1 MGPRRSHRKS
11 RNGCPQCKARRLKVR
26 YICPLSFTV
35 TILTPRLIQCD
46 ERYPCT
52 NCTKHAIQ
60 CSYVER
66 AISTPAET
74 PAARSELLTPS
85 YVPPSSGL
93 SSYPATPAANSDTV
107 EQTGP
112 RPGTR
117 SGLLQ
122 FLSDSSDE
130 TPVLNTDDWVS
141 DLELMHH
148 YCTVTCNTLSIR
160 EDSRHVWRVVLPIE
174 GYSNKYLMHGILALA
189 ALHRAWLYPAQK
201 EKHTKASAYHQA
213 AGLKE
218 FRELIS
224 SAIDPSNWQPVF
236 CFASMISIYV
246 CASPIRLG
254 EDRWPAPISNMVELF
269 SAVKGLQTIMKP
281 WLHSLRRTQLAPL
294 VNSVWLDDEMLI
306 GSPATMQQS
315 LLPPDIELQIAH
327 LHRFIDDYPFPP
339 PVQPQ
344 PHQDLS
350 DADEVPPAFDYRKD
364 YKHCIKFL
372 ENSIRQM
379 QLAGPHVE
387 VGMVLMWAYSVSK
400 KFQDDME
407 TYHPAALVLLGHWC
421 VLLHIIDDA
430 WFIKDTSRQLLCE
443 IENKIHPRFREWLV
457 WPKRWVFG
465 K

>member
-11 RNGCPQCKARRLKVR
+11 RNGCPQ
-26 YICPLSFTV
+26 Y
-35 TILTPRLIQCD
+35 
-46 ERYPCT
+46 
-52 NCTKHAIQ
+52 
-60 CSYVER
+60 R
-66 AISTPAET
+66 ATSTPAGTPAGT

-85 YVPPSSGL
+85 YMPSPSGL
-93 SSYPATPAANSDTV
+93 SSYPATPAENSEALERAD
-107 EQTGP
+107 P
-112 RPGTR
+112 RPETR

-122 FLSDSSDE
+122 FLTDSSDE
-130 TPVLNTDDWVS
+130 TSVLNTDDWVS

-160 EDSRHVWRVVLPIE
+160 EDSRHVWRVVMPIE

-189 ALHRAWLYPAQK
+189 ALHRAWLYPTQR
-201 EKHTKASAYHQA
+201 ERHTKASAYHQA

-224 SAIDPSNWQPVF
+224 SPIDPSNWQPVF

-281 WLHSLRRTQLAPL
+281 WMHSLQRTQLAPL
-294 VNSVWLDDEMLI
+294 VNSVWLENEMLI
-306 GSPATMQQS
+306 ASPATMKQS
-315 LLPPDIELQIAH
+315 LLPPDIELQIAR
-327 LHRFIDDYPFPP
+327 LHRFIDDYPLPH
-339 PVQPQ
+339 VQPHS
-344 PHQDLS
+344 HQDLS
-350 DADEVPPAFDYRKD
+350 DADEAPPAFDYRED
-364 YKHCIKFL
+364 YKRSIKCL
-372 ENSIRQM
+372 ENSIRQI

-387 VGMVLMWAYSVSK
+387 VGMVFMWAYSASK
-400 KFQDDME
+400 QFQDSLE

-421 VLLHIIDDA
+421 VLLHIVDDA
-430 WFIKDTSRQLLCE
+430 WFIKDTSRQLLRE
-443 IENKIHPRFREWLV
+443 IDNKIYPSFREWLM